1 VINFNFHDLPLAD
14 VNGHLSLAASL
25 CLDSFYAF
33 HVSGEVDVRE
43 WQGHAHAH
51 MHVVFSLQND
61 VFLSF
66 FLRVYFTIA
75 WATYAATFRDV
86 HIGKL

>member
-1 VINFNFHDLPLAD
+1 MINFNFHDLPLAD
-14 VNGHLSLAASL
+14 VNGHLSL

-33 HVSGEVDVRE
+33 RVSGEVDMRE
-43 WQGHAHAH
+43 WQVHAHAH

-75 WATYAATFRDV
+75 WATYVATFRDV
-86 HIGKL
+86 HVGKL